1 MTLVGVAPLN
11 WDSGQLRGRRTI
23 RGGRA
28 QVHQALY
35 MATLSA
41 TRVNSVIQ
49 TFYRRLLQAGK
60 PKKVALVA
68 AMHKLLTLL
77 NAMMRDQTAWQP
89 PPQTIQGT

>member
-1 MTLVGVAPLN
+1 M
-11 WDSGQLRGRRTI
+11 SGK
-23 RGGRA
+23 
-28 QVHQALY
+28 
-35 MATLSA
+35 
-41 TRVNSVIQ
+41 RVNPVIQ
-49 TFYRRLLQAGK
+49 AFYQRLLQAGK